1 MNIASNWWHH
11 VENLIPWIMVTI
23 KIIIILII
31 INLRNIMIHTRI
43 LTNLLKYQTKCHI
56 LMYLYEVHINIVH
69 SSIGLCNILELETK
83 TSSNVKK
90 I

>member
-1 MNIASNWWHH
+1 MTNIASNWWQD
-11 VENLIPWIMVTI
+11 VKNLI
-23 KIIIILII
+23 LIS
-31 INLRNIMIHTRI
+31 INLRNMMSRTRVG
-43 LTNLLKYQTKCHI
+43 TKLIKHEPKSHI
-56 LMYLYEVHINIVH
+56 LMYFYQVHINIVH